1 MRPWMGGTILPY
13 EPFVLPASVCFAP
26 GRSGTLFPRK
36 SLIEARPDDCPYLGA
51 GTHRRLCV
59 LSAHLRALSLRAS
72 TRLAPAHTTTLRV
85 S

>member
-1 MRPWMGGTILPY
+1 MRLWMGGTILPY

-36 SLIEARPDDCPYLGA
+36 SLIEARPDDCPCLGA
-51 GTHRRLCV
+51 GTHRR
-59 LSAHLRALSLRAS
+59 LSLRAS
-72 TRLAPAHTTTLRV
+72 TRLAPAHTTTLRF